1 MPIIQEGVFEIPF
14 AVDFSPEEY
23 SEVLERGK
31 NIASD
36 FMEEC
41 IKQGYGAVS
50 GTQLVDA
57 LNQEKTNP
65 LDNPEEIRTFVVN
78 KLLLEADAGDSK
90 NRMRALELL
99 GKVGEV
105 GLFVEKKEVVHKN
118 YKEEEVNRLL
128 EQKIKELMHEK
139 TIEAQ
144 VLELEEEADVEDAEF
159 EEIEEVEEEEQDVE
173 EEEIE
178 K

>member
-1 MPIIQEGVFEIPF
+1 MPIIQEGVFELPF

-23 SEVLERGK
+23 REVLERGQ
-31 NIASD
+31 NIAAD
-36 FMEEC
+36 FEEEC
-41 IKQGYGAVS
+41 MKLQYGAMS
-50 GTQLVDA
+50 GAELVTT
-57 LNQEKTNP
+57 LNQEKVNP
-65 LDNPEEIRTFVVN
+65 LDDPEEIRSFIVN
-78 KLLLEADAGDSK
+78 KLLLEADAGDSR

-118 YKEEEVNRLL
+118 YQEEEVDRLL

-139 TIEAQ
+139 TIEAEI
-144 VLELEEEADVEDAEF
+144 LTLEEEAQDIEDAEY
-159 EEIEEVEEEEQDVE
+159 VEETEPE
-173 EEEIE
+173 EE

>member
-1 MPIIQEGVFEIPF
+1 MPIIQEGVLEIPF

-41 IKQGYGAVS
+41 MKQGYGAMS
-50 GTQLVDA
+50 GAKLITT
-57 LNQEKTNP
+57 LNEEKNNP
-65 LDNPEEIRTFVVN
+65 LDDPEEIRTFVVN

-105 GLFVEKKEVVHKN
+105 GLFVEKKEVIHKN
-118 YKEEEVNRLL
+118 YQEEEVDRLL

-139 TIEAQ
+139 TIEAE
-144 VLELEEEADVEDAEF
+144 VLTLEEEAQDIEDAEY
-159 EEIEEVEEEEQDVE
+159 VEEEESE
-173 EEEIE
+173 EE
-178 K
+178 

>member
-1 MPIIQEGVFEIPF
+1 MPIIQEGVLELPF

-41 IKQGYGAVS
+41 MKQGYGAMS
-50 GTQLVDA
+50 GAKLITT
-57 LNQEKTNP
+57 LNEEKNNP
-65 LDNPEEIRTFVVN
+65 LDDPEEIRTFVVN

-118 YKEEEVNRLL
+118 YQEEEVDRLL

-139 TIEAQ
+139 TIEAE
-144 VLELEEEADVEDAEF
+144 VLTLEEEAQDIEDAEY
-159 EEIEEVEEEEQDVE
+159 VEEEEPE
-173 EEEIE
+173 EE

>member
-1 MPIIQEGVFEIPF
+1 MPIKSTEGKVEIPL
-14 AVDFSPEEY
+14 AVNLTDKEYDDIAKRGQDIATSFKKACLEEQVK
-23 SEVLERGK
+23 SFTKKEVVEVVEGK
-31 NIASD
+31 
-36 FMEEC
+36 
-41 IKQGYGAVS
+41 
-50 GTQLVDA
+50 VDS
-57 LNQEKTNP
+57 P
-65 LDNPEEIRTFVVN
+65 LDDPEEIRTFVVN

-118 YKEEEVNRLL
+118 YQEEEVDRLL

-139 TIEAQ
+139 TIEAE
-144 VLELEEEADVEDAEF
+144 VLSLEDEVKDITDAEY
-159 EEIEEVEEEEQDVE
+159 VEEEESE
-173 EEEIE
+173 EE

>member
-1 MPIIQEGVFEIPF
+1 MPIIQEGVLEIPF

-36 FMEEC
+36 FIEEC
-41 IKQGYGAVS
+41 IKQEH
-50 GTQLVDA
+50 GTMSSAEVI
-57 LNQEKTNP
+57 NVINEKKDNP
-65 LDNPEEIRTFVVN
+65 LDDPEELRTFIVN
-78 KLLLEADAGDSK
+78 KLLLEASTGDSK
-90 NRMRALELL
+90 VRMRALELL

-118 YKEEEVNRLL
+118 YREEEVDQLL

-139 TIEAQ
+139 TIEAE
-144 VLELEEEADVEDAEF
+144 VLTLEEEAQDIEDAEY
-159 EEIEEVEEEEQDVE
+159 IEEEESE
-173 EEEIE
+173 EEE
-178 K
+178 